1 MSKTDAPR
9 PYPVF
14 FSDYT
19 RDEMSAIL
27 AKTASNFLELTDRK
41 EKNKKSKHAEN
52 IKFYSRI
59 ILEVFYPICKDLNEI
74 QYLIQIYYDQL
85 LSSAAAAAA
94 TSNDDGNEAVTS
106 DKLLGAWNKMKPFLK
121 QALTQIY
128 LRQSMYKP
136 VKTVGSGEEVSYL
149 INF

>member
-1 MSKTDAPR
+1 MSKTEMSR
-9 PYPVF
+9 PYPIF

-19 RDEMSAIL
+19 RDEMSMIL
-27 AKTASNFLELTDRK
+27 AKTAISFNQVTSSSSASSQAQSSQR
-41 EKNKKSKHAEN
+41 HAEN

-85 LSSAAAAAA
+85 LSAAAE
-94 TSNDDGNEAVTS
+94 SGGNDQMMA
-106 DKLLGAWNKMKPFLK
+106 AWNRMKPFLK

-128 LRQSMYKP
+128 LRQSMHNQNKSL
-136 VKTVGSGEEVSYL
+136 TSEEVRFFSL
-149 INF
+149 I

>member
-1 MSKTDAPR
+1 MSKTEMPR
-9 PYPVF
+9 PYPIF

-19 RDEMSAIL
+19 RDEMSMIL
-27 AKTASNFLELTDRK
+27 AKTAISFNQVTSSSSSSSSQTQSSQR
-41 EKNKKSKHAEN
+41 HAEN

-85 LSSAAAAAA
+85 LSAAAE
-94 TSNDDGNEAVTS
+94 SGGNDQMMT
-106 DKLLGAWNKMKPFLK
+106 AWNRMKPFLK

-128 LRQSMYKP
+128 LRQSMHNQNKSL
-136 VKTVGSGEEVSYL
+136 TEEVRFFFL
-149 INF
+149 IYTIQGWLY